1 MKKKKSKMVMDGSF
15 ISLESS
21 FMVKPTG
28 QLTSTELPIGMLI
41 LLAIVFFFA
50 VIGLFSIL

>member
-21 FMVKPTG
+21 FIVKPTG